1 MKKCWAAVV
10 LVLAAEVAVAGTGKI
25 SGSVVDQSGMP
36 VKQMTVEAWP
46 LGEGVMGGVPQAL
59 TDENGHFVISVWV
72 GRFKDGTPYGLRWS
86 VYVYQERDYYPDLGS
101 RFYATASSHGEIV
114 NLTPEAPEATVQL
127 KLGPKAGALTG
138 KVTDAVTGAPVNPH
152 FEFAWASDPANRRGH
167 ATKAEYRI
175 LLPSNTDIKVTVS
188 SRGYKPWTYPGVI
201 NLGPGQ
207 DMTLNIQLQPAQ

>member
-1 MKKCWAAVV
+1 MGKCWAAVV

-25 SGSVVDQSGMP
+25 SGTIVDQYGMP
-36 VKQMTVEAWP
+36 VKHMTVEVFP
-46 LGEGVMGGVPQAL
+46 LDMATMGQPSQAL
-59 TDENGHFVISVWV
+59 TDENGHFVISVIV
-72 GRFKDGTPYGLRWS
+72 GRSGDGRTYGLRWA
-86 VYVYQERDYYPDLGS
+86 VYPHQERDHYPDLGS
-101 RFYATASSHGEIV
+101 RFYATANSHGEIV

-201 NLGPGQ
+201 NVGPGQ
-207 DMTLNIQLQPAQ
+207 DMTLDIQLQPAQ